1 MNLIEHLSI
10 VEETRSDINQK
21 HDLVDII
28 FLVVSAIIAGAEGW
42 QDIETYGDA
51 KKDWLT
57 KYRPF
62 KHGIPR
68 RHTIARILKSV
79 IAESLL
85 EALLNW
91 LNEHREINNKPI
103 IAFDGKVLRGA
114 YRNDKKTALQL
125 VTAYDTENGL
135 VLSQLAT
142 KNKNGEI
149 RVVQQML
156 DVLNVKG
163 SVLTMDALHCQTETL
178 KKIADKKAHVVVQ
191 VKKNQ
196 PNLWNAVNTQFQAV
210 FDAGKEK
217 VVTEVTQQAH
227 GRKEQRRVYQLKP
240 KFNETLK
247 ARWPSIRSIIAV
259 ERHRTIKEKTSID
272 TSFYIS
278 SMSPRHKSLG
288 HYIRQHWRIEN

>member
-1 MNLIEHLSI
+1 
-10 VEETRSDINQK
+10 
-21 HDLVDII
+21 
-28 FLVVSAIIAGAEGW
+28 
-42 QDIETYGDA
+42 
-51 KKDWLT
+51 
-57 KYRPF
+57 
-62 KHGIPR
+62 
-68 RHTIARILKSV
+68 
-79 IAESLL
+79 
-85 EALLNW
+85 
-91 LNEHREINNKPI
+91 
-103 IAFDGKVLRGA
+103 
-114 YRNDKKTALQL
+114 LQL

-178 KKIADKKAHVVVQ
+178 RKIADKKAHVVVQ

-196 PNLWNAVNTQFQAV
+196 PNLWNAVNTQFQ
-210 FDAGKEK
+210 
-217 VVTEVTQQAH
+217 
-227 GRKEQRRVYQLKP
+227 KEQRKVYQLKP

-247 ARWPSIRSIIAV
+247 ARWPSIRSVIAV

-278 SMSPRHKSLG
+278 SMSLG
-288 HYIRQHWRIEN
+288 H